1 MMRKLLFVSIV
12 LMSAFSSL
20 AQNAEE
26 YYKPSPENA
35 TVVFY
40 RGSQLWRAAV
50 NFTIRVDGVE
60 LCRLSNNRFLV
71 YRTLPKTVNF
81 TNVAGGLNIP
91 DKEKLEM
98 QLEAGKIYF
107 VQCDIKSGFFT
118 DRMEMTEV
126 TESTAKRKMD
136 GIKPDNC
143 IQNK

>member
-1 MMRKLLFVSIV
+1 MKRKSLFVLIM

-26 YYKPSPENA
+26 YYKSSPENA

-40 RGSQLWRAAV
+40 RGSQFWRAAV
-50 NFTIRVDGVE
+50 NFTIRVDGEE

-71 YRTLPKTVNF
+71 YRTTPKTVYF

-98 QLEAGKIYF
+98 KLEAGKVYF
-107 VQCDIKSGFFT
+107 VQCDIKSGFVS

-126 TESTAKRKMD
+126 TESTAKRKMN

-143 IQNK
+143 NQNK

>member
-1 MMRKLLFVSIV
+1 MKRKFLIALVVFISTFSTFAQEVS
-12 LMSAFSSL
+12 
-20 AQNAEE
+20 E
-26 YYKPSPENA
+26 YYKPSSDNA

-71 YRTLPKTVNF
+71 YRTAPKTVNF

-91 DKEKLEM
+91 NKEKLEM

-107 VQCDIKSGFFT
+107 VQCDIKSGLFT

-136 GIKPDNC
+136 GVKPDNC

>member
-1 MMRKLLFVSIV
+1 MKRKFLFFCIV
-12 LMSAFSSL
+12 FISTFSTF
-20 AQNAEE
+20 AQEANE
-26 YYKPSPENA
+26 YYKPSPDNA

-71 YRTLPKTVNF
+71 YRTTPKTVNF

-91 DKEKLEM
+91 NKEKLEM

-107 VQCDIKSGFFT
+107 VQCDIKSGLFT

-136 GIKPDNC
+136 GVKPDNC

>member
-1 MMRKLLFVSIV
+1 MKSKILITFIVSIST
-12 LMSAFSSL
+12 LSTF
-20 AQNAEE
+20 AQDVTE

-71 YRTLPKTVNF
+71 YRTTPKTVNF
-81 TNVAGGLNIP
+81 SNVAGGLNIP
-91 DKEKLEM
+91 NKEKLEM
-98 QLEAGKIYF
+98 QLEAGKVYY
-107 VQCDIKSGFFT
+107 VQCDIKSGLFT

-136 GIKPDNC
+136 GVKPDNC